1 MQINPGGRLDIRDVI
16 GRDEEITRYWSIL
29 KRQGLVLSAERR
41 IGKTHIALKMLDEC
55 PNDYLPFYQDLESVH
70 TVAELIRSIYL
81 TVNQN
86 RKRSTGL
93 KSRLAKWSTWL
104 PDHVGSVDLPT
115 VDKNWQTYL
124 SNVFEDVIGIADGK
138 IILLIWDE
146 FPLMLHNLQQKH
158 GPQLPIELLNHL
170 RALRIAHADKLR
182 FLFTG
187 SIGLHLVLRNLRKE
201 GNSNDPVN
209 DMLSMTVP
217 PLAPEATCELA
228 AALLINTLAPPEHI
242 PSLADR
248 IASDIGG
255 FPYYVHHIVD
265 QLSQLKRPITIEDV
279 TTAVDT
285 LVYDPHDPA
294 HLNNYVTRLRS
305 YYDEGERS
313 LLLILLNAVAGR
325 SSHSCASDL
334 VNLALSQGSSFND
347 DRVRD
352 TLKLLAEDHYLTP
365 HQTSDGLAYD
375 FRWPLVKRWWKETRL

>member
-1 MQINPGGRLDIRDVI
+1 MQINPGGRLDIVDVI

-70 TVAELIRSIYL
+70 TVSELIRSIYM

-86 RKRSTGL
+86 RKRSTGF
-93 KSRLAKWSTWL
+93 KSRIAKWSTWL
-104 PDHVGSVDLPT
+104 PNRIGPVDLPT
-115 VDKNWQTYL
+115 VDENWQTYL
-124 SNVFEDVIGIADGK
+124 SNVYDDVVGISDGE

-158 GPQLPIELLNHL
+158 GAQLPIELLNHL

-209 DMLSMTVP
+209 DMFSLTVP
-217 PLAPEATCELA
+217 PLTPETTCKLA
-228 AALLINTLAPPEHI
+228 AELLTNTLAPPEHI
-242 PSLADR
+242 PSLATR

-265 QLSQLKRPITIEDV
+265 QLSQLKRPITNEDV
-279 TTAVDT
+279 TAAVDT
-285 LVYDPHDPA
+285 LVFDPHDPA
-294 HLNNYVTRLRS
+294 HLNNYVTRLKS
-305 YYDEGERS
+305 HYDEAERS
-313 LLLILLNAVAGR
+313 LILILLDAVAGR
-325 SSHSCASDL
+325 SSPVCTSDL
-334 VNLALSQGSSFND
+334 VNLARALDSSFSD
-347 DRVRD
+347 DQVRD
-352 TLKLLAEDHYLTP
+352 TLKLLAEDHYLTH

-375 FRWPLVKRWWKETRL
+375 FRWPLVKRWWKEIRL